1 MNVWE
6 VEESRP
12 VEEEPP
18 KRKRVKTRDHDPISE
33 REPAGDGK
41 PWKATSQCSG
51 DQLVAISRN
60 VDFHFYFYVGES
72 GTILTIGSLYSFD
85 FCRDSI
91 FICRQVFQK
100 IRNFLS
106 LHSCY
111 VLWWRVKLKVLM
123 GVFAVP

>member
-6 VEESRP
+6 VEDRGP

-18 KRKRVKTRDHDPISE
+18 KRKRRTQNHDPILE

-41 PWKATSQCSG
+41 PWKAGAEISG
-51 DQLVAISRN
+51 N
-60 VDFHFYFYVGES
+60 VDLYFYFYIGES
-72 GTILTIGSLYSFD
+72 GTILQSDPCILL
-85 FCRDSI
+85 I
-91 FICRQVFQK
+91 FVEIQFLFAQVSQR

-106 LHSCY
+106 LHFCY

-123 GVFAVP
+123 GLFVVH